1 MKSMKKNI
9 AVLGLGRVGLSL
21 VEELSKL
28 ECQVLAIDKD
38 PVKVA
43 RAAEFV
49 QNAVICDVTD
59 QEALEE
65 AGMKE
70 IDHAVIAF
78 GSSTHDMVLSTVILK
93 EIGVK
98 ELTVRVDDEY
108 FNKIVLRLGAT
119 SVVSPQS
126 IAGRSLAMRI
136 ASIRIEDYYKMVGDY
151 GIATINVIKGLDKTI
166 QEFDIRGRFGL
177 NVLLISRNG
186 KNIVAR
192 PSDYLMS
199 GDKVTVFG
207 TGKSITR
214 FEEAINH

>member
-28 ECQVLAIDKD
+28 DCQVLAIDKD
-38 PVKVA
+38 PIAVA
-43 RAAEFV
+43 KAAEFV
-49 QNAVICDVTD
+49 KNAVICDVTD
-59 QEALEE
+59 QVALEE

-78 GSSTHDMVLSTVILK
+78 GSNTHDMVLTTVILK

-108 FNKIVLRLGAT
+108 FNRIILRLGAN

-151 GIATINVIKGLDKTI
+151 GIATISVSSSMDKTI
-166 QEFDIRGRFGL
+166 QEEDIRGKFGL

-186 KNIVAR
+186 KNLVAR
-192 PSDYLMS
+192 PMDYLLS

-207 TGKSITR
+207 TGKAIAK
-214 FEEAINH
+214 FEEALNN

>member
-1 MKSMKKNI
+1 
-9 AVLGLGRVGLSL
+9 
-21 VEELSKL
+21 
-28 ECQVLAIDKD
+28 
-38 PVKVA
+38 
-43 RAAEFV
+43 
-49 QNAVICDVTD
+49 
-59 QEALEE
+59 
-65 AGMKE
+65 
-70 IDHAVIAF
+70 
-78 GSSTHDMVLSTVILK
+78 
-93 EIGVK
+93 
-98 ELTVRVDDEY
+98 
-108 FNKIVLRLGAT
+108 
-119 SVVSPQS
+119 
-126 IAGRSLAMRI
+126 
-136 ASIRIEDYYKMVGDY
+136 MVGDY

>member
-28 ECQVLAIDKD
+28 DCQVLAIDKD

-98 ELTVRVDDEY
+98 ELKVRVDDEY
-108 FNKIVLRLGAT
+108 CNKIVLRLGAT
-119 SVVSPQS
+119 SV
-126 IAGRSLAMRI
+126 G
-136 ASIRIEDYYKMVGDY
+136 
-151 GIATINVIKGLDKTI
+151 
-166 QEFDIRGRFGL
+166 
-177 NVLLISRNG
+177 
-186 KNIVAR
+186 
-192 PSDYLMS
+192 
-199 GDKVTVFG
+199 
-207 TGKSITR
+207 
-214 FEEAINH
+214 